1 MHLFL
6 CGVLQ
11 VDASSVQD
19 EERLLNLHHVQN
31 ETKLNKIAT
40 VGELRRE
47 KVKGVWLTTIK

>member
-1 MHLFL
+1 MDLFL

-31 ETKLNKIAT
+31 KTKLNKIAT
-40 VGELRRE
+40 VGALRRE
-47 KVKGVWLTTIK
+47 KVRGVWLTTIK

>member
-1 MHLFL
+1 MDLFL

-31 ETKLNKIAT
+31 KTKLNKIAN
-40 VGELRRE
+40 VGA
-47 KVKGVWLTTIK
+47 KGEG

>member
-1 MHLFL
+1 MDLFL

-11 VDASSVQD
+11 GDASSVQD

-31 ETKLNKIAT
+31 KTKLNKIAT

-47 KVKGVWLTTIK
+47 KVRGVWLTTIK